1 MTKEGAT
8 CNKEASP
15 LLWPLLSI
23 CNLSEVIP
31 TRKLKF
37 CLPGLHQFPQKR
49 KHGNCDT
56 LCYRDT
62 CRTGREQKRV
72 HFPAKLGKKPG
83 DAHSSHGGVIL
94 QTEEE
99 QDGHGAGAGPPGR
112 AEPSS
117 PPLRG
122 QELTPAEAHA
132 GRGAGGV
139 AERREWERPLR
150 SHPEMG
156 HVGFSRFSPAS
167 HGFIH
172 SCLGSFFSS
181 ATRE

>member
-1 MTKEGAT
+1 M
-8 CNKEASP
+8 
-15 LLWPLLSI
+15 
-23 CNLSEVIP
+23 
-31 TRKLKF
+31 
-37 CLPGLHQFPQKR
+37 
-49 KHGNCDT
+49 
-56 LCYRDT
+56 
-62 CRTGREQKRV
+62 GREQKRV

-132 GRGAGGV
+132 GRGWGVGVVARGG
-139 AERREWERPLR
+139 
-150 SHPEMG
+150 G
-156 HVGFSRFSPAS
+156 G
-167 HGFIH
+167 
-172 SCLGSFFSS
+172 
-181 ATRE
+181 ATRVGASSSESS

>member
-1 MTKEGAT
+1 MKEGAT

-62 CRTGREQKRV
+62 CRMGREQKRV

-132 GRGAGGV
+132 GRRGWGWWRGGWRSHANGSV
-139 AERREWERPLR
+139 LFGVILRWVTSGSAAFPLR
-150 SHPEMG
+150 VTG
-156 HVGFSRFSPAS
+156 L
-167 HGFIH
+167 FIPV
-172 SCLGSFFSS
+172 
-181 ATRE
+181 